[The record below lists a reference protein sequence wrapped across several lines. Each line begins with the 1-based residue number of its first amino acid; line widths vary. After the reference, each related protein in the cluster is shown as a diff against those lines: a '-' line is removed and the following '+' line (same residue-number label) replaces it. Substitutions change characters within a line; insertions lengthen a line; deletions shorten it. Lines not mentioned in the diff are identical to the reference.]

1 MPEFVD
7 MINEIQS
14 IAKKMSYNWSGYFVT
29 DELVNEAWIRS
40 LRSTNLSAPALI
52 IKRAKYDMVDYI
64 REKMGR
70 EYIYVDGKKVKKVKK
85 RGIEIFKQKHYTG
98 FHRED
103 GELTHFDS
111 IFDRPV
117 EDKNFLSLEN
127 KELIDILLEE
137 TTDREE
143 TIIRKYFLEEKSLK
157 EVGEE
162 VGRLRCRMGSSLK
175 RNGLSDARV
184 SLIKKTGLE
193 KCRRKLETMNI

>member
-70 EYIYVDGKKVKKVKK
+70 EYIYVDGKKVKK

-98 FHRED
+98 FHRDD

-137 TTDREE
+137 LTEKQLRSISLYYFEE
-143 TIIRKYFLEEKSLK
+143 KTYKETSEVMNNKECSSFKLVKKGLNRCKKKLEE
-157 EVGEE
+157 
-162 VGRLRCRMGSSLK
+162 
-175 RNGLSDARV
+175 
-184 SLIKKTGLE
+184 
-193 KCRRKLETMNI
+193 MNI